1 MKKPFDLT
9 VLLDLVDLLE
19 EDPLDLDLSTA
30 VSCLSSSNGLGG

>member
-19 EDPLDLDLSTA
+19 DPLDPDLSTA

>member
-9 VLLDLVDLLE
+9 VLLDLVDLL